1 MLSLLDYS
9 KRVFIAVVI
18 IIATILIPY
27 GLYKIFPHFVPF
39 ILAYMTA
46 LALEPLS
53 DWLTKQFKLNK
64 YVSIIIA
71 NILFLVTFGFLIYF
85 IMNKIYVQFLGLLH
99 FIQSNGPDI
108 QLWFLNLS
116 QQIQDTIRLLPPE
129 TASQINQMIMSTIH
143 NLTNVNLVAKVVDYT
158 YTLSKAIPNIFFLVL
173 IYLLAVFLFGFQMDN
188 IHRRFYSFF
197 KDSSKRKV
205 IYILG
210 DLRKATFGFLKAQL
224 ILSTITFILAFI
236 GLSFLKVKYS
246 VIISFIIVLVD
257 VLPVLGTGS
266 VLMPWAII
274 SFLRGNVFLG
284 LGLIILYL
292 IILVIRRVL
301 EPKILGERIGLSAI
315 ATLISIWVGF
325 KFMGVL
331 GVFLFPLALI
341 FFKALVRVGIIRLN
355 FRI

>member
-1 MLSLLDYS
+1 MLSLMDYS

-18 IIATILIPY
+18 IIATLVIPY

-39 ILAYMTA
+39 ILAYLTA

-53 DWLTKQFKLNK
+53 DWLRKQFKCSKGISNTVTYL
-64 YVSIIIA
+64 
-71 NILFLVTFGFLIYF
+71 LFLAVLGLLAYF
-85 IMNKIYVQFLGLLH
+85 IINKIYVQLLGLLH
-99 FIQSNGPDI
+99 FIQSNGSQI
-108 QLWFLNLS
+108 QLWFLNLT
-116 QQIQDTIRLLPPE
+116 QQIQSTIGLLPPE
-129 TASQINQMIMSTIH
+129 TAAQINQMILTTI
-143 NLTNVNLVAKVVDYT
+143 NDLTSVNLVARVVDYS
-158 YTLSKAIPNIFFLVL
+158 YTLSTAIPNIFFLFL
-173 IYLLAVFLFGFQMDN
+173 IYLLAVYLFGFQLEN

-197 KDSSKRKV
+197 KDSSKHKV
-205 IYILG
+205 FYILG
-210 DLRKATFGFLKAQL
+210 DLRRATFGFLNAQL

-236 GLSFLKVKYS
+236 GLSILKVKYA
-246 VIISFIIVLVD
+246 VIISLIIVVVD

-266 VLMPWAII
+266 VLMPWAIV

-284 LGLIILYL
+284 LGLVILYV

-315 ATLISIWVGF
+315 STLISIWVGF

-331 GVFLFPLALI
+331 GVFLFPLAFI
-341 FFKALVRVGIIRLN
+341 FYNALVKVGIIRLN